1 MNYRDTRKR
10 AHRRGCRRNNRK
22 SYGGGLG
29 NSYTIGGPVAGAPIV
44 NNYGQEIKSFSSCG
58 DADRPG
64 YISGASTTGG
74 LPGFGGLLKGGGEAE
89 ELRAL
94 NGMDVTSMSP
104 QAGGNYG
111 FRSAEI
117 VGPDI
122 PLAGRNYIGCGD
134 SVGVPQG
141 NPLNQPSPVTAFKP
155 MSGGRRKHRS
165 RKTQR
170 RRKQHG
176 GVGGVDSSFYY
187 APRAGYTHFAPY
199 DAAGSFQ
206 TAAGTKEMINTPY
219 PGQVS
224 LSGACIKTGGGRK
237 TRARRG
243 RKSQRK
249 HKGRKTHRKH

>member
-10 AHRRGCRRNNRK
+10 SHRRGCRRNNRK

-29 NSYTIGGPVAGAPIV
+29 SSYSIGGPVAAAGTI
-44 NNYGQEIKSFSSCG
+44 NNYDGKVNSFSSCG
-58 DADRPG
+58 AADRPG
-64 YISGASTTGG
+64 YISGASTSGG
-74 LPGFGGLLKGGGEAE
+74 LPGFGGLLKGGGEYE
-89 ELRAL
+89 ELSKNMQA
-94 NGMDVTSMSP
+94 DVSNMSP

-134 SVGVPQG
+134 SAGVATG
-141 NPLNQPSPVTAFKP
+141 NPLNQPSPVVPFKP

-165 RKTQR
+165 RKTHR

-199 DAAGSFQ
+199 DGASSFQ

-237 TRARRG
+237 TRARKG

-249 HKGRKTHRKH
+249 GRKTYRRKH